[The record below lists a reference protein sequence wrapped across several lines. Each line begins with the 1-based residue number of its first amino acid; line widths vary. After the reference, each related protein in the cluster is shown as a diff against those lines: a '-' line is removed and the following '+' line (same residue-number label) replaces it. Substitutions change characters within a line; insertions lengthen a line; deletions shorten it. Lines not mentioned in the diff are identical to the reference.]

1 MIRVGTDIT
10 VIKRISKSKERFK
23 ERFLRH
29 YLNPTEYNSST
40 PDATLAGLW
49 ASKEAI
55 AKALGCGIGSKLS
68 FLDITIKKD
77 ENGAP
82 FFELSQDRLKDFP
95 IEESSLSITHDG
107 GVAMAVV
114 VIKLKNVSKKIN

>member
-1 MIRVGTDIT
+1 MMIRVGTDIT
-10 VIKRISKSKERFK
+10 VIDRIANSKKRFK

-29 YLNPTEYNSST
+29 YLNDDEYNSST
-40 PDATLAGLW
+40 SDATLAGLW

-55 AKALGCGIGSKLS
+55 AKALGCGIGSELS

-77 ENGAP
+77 KKGAP
-82 FFELSQDRLKDFP
+82 FFELSKEALEYFP

-114 VIKLKNVSKKIN
+114 VVKLAT